1 MGAFLSRAADDDE
14 ESTLSSLLDE
24 VEEVRVRGGLEMDD
38 SDDIDMDLDDFSPP
52 QQQQQQQQQ
61 QQKETPKE
69 VNKLKCHLK

>member
-1 MGAFLSRAADDDE
+1 MEDDE

-38 SDDIDMDLDDFSPP
+38 SDDVDMDLDDFTPP
-52 QQQQQQQQQ
+52 LQ

-69 VNKLKCHLK
+69 VNKNAFQNGTGRNRRAVCLLVTRL